1 MTHSRPAPVPARLFA
16 ASVIATL
23 LVAFGFA
30 LLPSAARGAPASAD
44 PGREATSDLAAEIES
59 LRRALQA
66 SAADGALLEGASAQ
80 LDAAVE
86 DQRAADQT
94 RAAVAALRADAASP
108 VAPVPRSAELDDA
121 RALRDWAARIPA
133 DADSE
138 TLEGLLEHQRNRAAE
153 LSDEIE
159 NTRTALAQILSRPAE
174 NTDAIADLRRKLDAL
189 SLPIEAAEGEPSL
202 ATEARH
208 IRRLAERQ
216 RTEAEL
222 TLREAER
229 DTSLDRQR
237 RRELALRE
245 LDFEHRAQLRRIEWL
260 QTQIAERAR
269 RELERRVAQLTPA
282 PPAVSGHPSVATNV
296 AQENQQLGQELL
308 RQTDALA
315 ADREDLS
322 ELEPE
327 RERVVAAL
335 NDSRTRL
342 ELGGAN
348 EAVGRWLWSER
359 RRLESSA
366 RLGRRLED
374 LRRELADLRLRRVT
388 LSDSKRSLADIP
400 AAARSLLESSQ
411 ALADDDGTIAR
422 AGATLESMLRERAEL
437 LELLEPVL
445 QRRVQALERAEST
458 LQQQIDATHALRQLL
473 DRYLLWTPSHAP
485 IDSSWFERV
494 PEGLSDLVKPSRLA
508 TTLELARDEIA
519 DRPLRWAGA
528 FFVLI
533 GLIELRRR
541 APAQIREHE
550 ALTRQIGADHIG
562 VTLDAF
568 LWTLVAAL
576 PGPALLALLGSL
588 LQNAGSP
595 GRYSDSVGRACLA
608 LVLPLFAIRTLRWS
622 AIEQGLGHAHLRWLR
637 ARRIALRRGLSRA
650 TAIVLPMYFVSALA
664 FIRNLDLPNDVQART
679 AIVIA
684 CGALAWTFWRLLDA
698 GQIWVV
704 RGVETEPSTLR
715 KLLRGLLPLN
725 FVFVAGLALAGYVYS
740 AGLVLQAWIASISV
754 IIAVGL
760 AVGLLGRWFLVGERR
775 LALRRLEEQRAAATS
790 PTSDEGGREPGKAD
804 VTLEQVNA
812 QTQSIL
818 RMLRIGLLS
827 IGLVWVWS
835 GVLPAITRL
844 DEIVLW
850 TFSDVGADGLQTVQA
865 VSLMG
870 ALFGC
875 LALALTIV
883 ASRNLPGLIELGLL
897 SQTNIDAASRYAIT
911 SILRYL
917 VVIAGTLLGLE
928 LLGLR
933 WSQLQWMAAALTVGL
948 GFGLQEIFAN
958 FVSGLI
964 LLVERPFRVGDVISV
979 GDLTGRV
986 TRIRTRA
993 TTILDFDNREIV
1005 VPNKSFI
1012 TGQLL
1017 NWTLSDT
1024 TTRLTLKVGVAYG
1037 TAAEQVHRLLL
1048 DAATAHPR
1056 VLSDPAPRS
1065 WFMAFGASSLDFELR
1080 VFVGNL
1086 DDRLQVQSE
1095 LHAEI
1100 ARRFAEHAIEIAFPQ
1115 MDVHVRD
1122 LPEGSPTPS

>member
-1 MTHSRPAPVPARLFA
+1 MAARPPSASVLAAALFA
-16 ASVIATL
+16 IVLAIV
-23 LVAFGFA
+23 
-30 LLPSAARGAPASAD
+30 
-44 PGREATSDLAAEIES
+44 PGVATSAPEGAEPVDLRAEIES
-59 LRRALQA
+59 LRSALQA
-66 SAADGALLEGASAQ
+66 SPENGTTLEGAIAQ
-80 LDAAVE
+80 LDAAAE
-86 DQRAADQT
+86 GERAA
-94 RAAVAALRADAASP
+94 REARGAIAALRADAAI
-108 VAPVPRSAELDDA
+108 PVPTGPRPGSDDDA
-121 RALRDWAARIPA
+121 LALRDWAARIPP

-138 TLEGLLEHQRNRAAE
+138 TLEDLLERQRNLAAD

-159 NTRTALAQILSRPAE
+159 THRAALAQILGRPAE
-174 NTDAIADLRRKLDAL
+174 STEEIAALRRKIDAL
-189 SLPIEAAEGEPSL
+189 SLPIEAAEAEPAL
-202 ATEARH
+202 ATEARR
-208 IRRLAERQ
+208 IRRVAER
-216 RTEAEL
+216 RRAEAEL
-222 TLREAER
+222 ALLEAER

-237 RRELALRE
+237 RREVALRE
-245 LDFEHRAQLRRIEWL
+245 MDFEHRVQLRRIAWL
-260 QTQIAERAR
+260 QARVAERSR
-269 RELERRVAQLTPA
+269 RELELRVAQLAPLEPA
-282 PPAVSGHPSVATNV
+282 AGERPSVATNV
-296 AQENQQLGQELL
+296 ARENRQLGEELL
-308 RQTDALA
+308 RETDALA
-315 ADREDLS
+315 ADREKLS

-327 RERVVAAL
+327 RDRVVAAL

-366 RLGRRLED
+366 RLGRRLDD

-388 LSDSKRSLADIP
+388 LSDEKRTLADIP
-400 AAARSLLESSQ
+400 ATARSMLESSQ
-411 ALADDDGTIAR
+411 AQADDEGAIAR
-422 AGATLESMLRERAEL
+422 AGAALESLLRERAEL

-445 QRRVQALERAEST
+445 QRRVQALERGEST

-485 IDSSWFERV
+485 LDSSWFERV

-519 DRPLRWAGA
+519 ESPLRWAA
-528 FFVLI
+528 ALVLLI
-533 GLIELRRR
+533 GSIELRRR

-562 VTLDAF
+562 VTLDAL
-568 LWTLVAAL
+568 LWTLAAAL
-576 PGPALLALLGSL
+576 PGPAALAMLGNL

-595 GRYSDSVGRACLA
+595 GRYSDSVGRACLV
-608 LVLPLFAIRTLRWS
+608 LVLPLFAIQTLRWS
-622 AIEQGLGHAHLRWLR
+622 AIEQGLGHAHLRWMR
-637 ARRIALRRGLSRA
+637 ARRIALRRAVPRA
-650 TAIVLPMYFVSALA
+650 AALVMPMYFVSALA

-679 AIVIA
+679 AIVVA
-684 CGALAWTFWRLLDA
+684 CGALAWTFWRLLDT

-715 KLLRGLLPLN
+715 RLLRGLLPLN
-725 FVFVAGLALAGYVYS
+725 FLFVAGLALAGYVYS
-740 AGLVLQAWIASISV
+740 AGLVLGAWIASISV
-754 IIAVGL
+754 IITVGL

-775 LALRRLEEQRAAATS
+775 LALRRLEEQQSATS
-790 PTSDEGGREPGKAD
+790 ATSDEGGREPGKAD
-804 VTLEQVNA
+804 ITLEQVNA

-818 RMLRIGLLS
+818 RMLRIGLVTL
-827 IGLVWVWS
+827 GLVWVWS

-850 TFSDVGADGLQTVQA
+850 TFSDVGADGLPTTMP

-875 LALALTIV
+875 LALALTVV

-897 SQTNIDAASRYAIT
+897 SQTSIDAASRYAIT

-917 VVIAGTLLGLE
+917 LVIAGTLLGLE
-928 LLGLR
+928 LFGLR

-1024 TTRLTLKVGVAYG
+1024 TTRVTIKVGVAYG
-1037 TAAEQVHRLLL
+1037 TAAELVHRLLL
-1048 DAATAHPR
+1048 EVASAHPL
-1056 VLSDPAPRS
+1056 VLGDPEPRS
-1065 WFMAFGASSLDFELR
+1065 WFLAFGASSLDFELR

-1086 DDRLQVQSE
+1086 NDRLQVQSE
-1095 LHAEI
+1095 LHAQI

-1122 LPEGSPTPS
+1122 LPQGSQTPS